1 MNDEASSSRIARPPP
16 SIVDSNGSS
25 YQPAPTAAEL
35 AERRKKNRQTFNRKR
50 GDLLDDLLRNLD
62 LIIYAEL
69 SAIYYME
76 YGTPSFDEHPWLTVT
91 NSCSFLRFVLRAF
104 VQFLLLTPKPPVFPE
119 QPEDRPVVGAIFTT
133 NAICLFCHIYFAAPS
148 AGEATRGFLHGGL
161 AMDFIGQQG
170 PSSKIQLV
178 LLDILVVVL
187 QLVLLAAG
195 TLRKR
200 LKDKASSAT
209 PASTSTTPS
218 TNTAAAPTTTTTAP
232 AAPATQPST
241 QDLDSEERG
250 VRRSME
256 QHDIEMQTL
265 NPSGTATSPAASTA
279 EPSAHDALLANTAAP
294 ATDEH
299 IFDAFH
305 SGQIVLAD
313 LDIWRTIKEQASMMK
328 DSRNASTPTVD
339 SIRSELAARM
349 LRMRMG
355 TDALRQSL

>member
-69 SAIYYME
+69 SAIYYM
-76 YGTPSFDEHPWLTVT
+76 D
-91 NSCSFLRFVLRAF
+91 CSFLRFVLRAF

-170 PSSKIQLV
+170 PSSKIHLV

-265 NPSGTATSPAASTA
+265 NPSGTATSPAASIA
-279 EPSAHDALLANTAAP
+279 EPSAHDALLANTSAP

-313 LDIWRTIKEQASMMK
+313 LDIWKTIKEQASMMK